1 MGGYNGGGIASS
13 TAAQVIQSTLTE
25 NYIESM
31 RENMIEDLI
40 ETSIERANVAILQKA
55 VSDSSL
61 AGMGTTVVALI
72 VRDSKIICAHM
83 GDSRCMILSGDKLK
97 KITKDHSYVQELVD
111 RGEITEDEARVHP
124 KKNLITRALGTDEDI
139 QIEFTK
145 YTLEKDEKILVC
157 TDGLV
162 NNVTENEIIEILNSS
177 DLKDSADILVDRAN
191 SHGGTDNIT
200 ALVIA

>member
-1 MGGYNGGGIASS
+1 
-13 TAAQVIQSTLTE
+13 
-25 NYIESM
+25 
-31 RENMIEDLI
+31 
-40 ETSIERANVAILQKA
+40 
-55 VSDSSL
+55 
-61 AGMGTTVVALI
+61 
-72 VRDSKIICAHM
+72 M